1 MQPSK
6 KYAQII
12 GHTLFNKMMEEPG
25 AETDASLD
33 HVLRK
38 TVYLNL
44 ILTLQIIPHLKN
56 LEGLLD
62 FKTKQSPL
70 NFFFVAYLRI
80 WL

>member
-44 ILTLQIIPHLKN
+44 ILTLQTIPHLEN
-56 LEGLLD
+56 LGGLLD

-70 NFFFVAYLRI
+70 NFFRAYLRI

>member
-1 MQPSK
+1 
-6 KYAQII
+6 
-12 GHTLFNKMMEEPG
+12 MMEEPG
-25 AETDASLD
+25 AETDASLG

-70 NFFFVAYLRI
+70 NFFL
-80 WL
+80 